1 MNARHFFRHARKA
14 SAFMAPSSSFNYS
27 VRLIVREQMLA
38 SKLQMTSSLNLGL
51 VRSSLIINEE
61 QESDSPACQD
71 DGGKPCECDELC
83 RKRRR

>member
-14 SAFMAPSSSFNYS
+14 AFMTPQSFNYS

-61 QESDSPACQD
+61 QESDSPAC
-71 DGGKPCECDELC
+71 
-83 RKRRR
+83 